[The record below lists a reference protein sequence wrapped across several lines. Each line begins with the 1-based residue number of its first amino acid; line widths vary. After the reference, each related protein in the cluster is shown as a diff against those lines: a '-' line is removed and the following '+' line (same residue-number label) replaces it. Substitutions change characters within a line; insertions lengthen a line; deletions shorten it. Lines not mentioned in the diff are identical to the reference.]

1 MTFRNFSLF
10 SLVSTAFLASLLTGC
25 TLHTVDAD
33 TPVAGPS
40 LNGRVFGGNQP
51 VAGEHIYLMAAT
63 VSGVGAAGYGL
74 ASTSLLNP
82 TLTGHSDSIGAYVL
96 TNSSGIFALNS
107 EGPTYFYTCPSA
119 STQVYLYGLGGNT
132 GAGSD
137 NSAAGFLYALGS
149 CGNLNS
155 STYAYVNELT
165 TVAAAY
171 SLAGFATDAL
181 HISIPKYANAT
192 QQTNNLPDALAQT
205 DLQNAFAGVNNLVDV
220 GSGTALSTTPGSNGT
235 PTTAQL
241 NTLGNILASCVNT
254 RGPSSSSCSK
264 LLGNAGSTGGAT
276 GTIPTD
282 TATAAI
288 NLAHYPYVS
297 SAVMGNLYALQAAS
311 GAPFPADDTSQP
323 LDFTLSI
330 TYDGGGVNHPVY
342 VAIDASGNAWIANSG
357 ADSISELSSAGVALS
372 PSTGYTGGGLN
383 ISGCIAIDAS
393 GNAWVAN
400 DGNNNGSSISEFSST
415 GVAISPSTGYT
426 GGGDDD
432 SYSIAVDPSG
442 NVWVTNLNSSISEF
456 ASGGLPLSPG
466 PGYHN
471 GVYNSGYVGGGL
483 NSSFSLAMDPSGN
496 AWVAGDGNSNIS
508 EISNVGVAVS
518 PSTGYTGGGL
528 NNPFSIALDAS
539 GDVWTANESGDSISK
554 FSSSGSPISSTGYT
568 GGGLS
573 YPESIAI
580 DGSGNAWTANFN
592 GNSISKFS
600 NSGSPITSSRGYTAS
615 LNEPYSIA
623 IDGSG
628 NAWVAN
634 NKGNSVTEFI
644 GVATPVAT
652 PLVANLIAP
661 YSTPASK
668 P

>member
-1 MTFRNFSLF
+1 VLTDGSGVFSLN
-10 SLVSTAFLASLLTGC
+10 ST
-25 TLHTVDAD
+25 
-33 TPVAGPS
+33 
-40 LNGRVFGGNQP
+40 
-51 VAGEHIYLMAAT
+51 
-63 VSGVGAAGYGL
+63 
-74 ASTSLLNP
+74 
-82 TLTGHSDSIGAYVL
+82 
-96 TNSSGIFALNS
+96 
-107 EGPTYFYTCPSA
+107 GPTYFYSCPSA
-119 STQVYLYGLGGNT
+119 NTQVYVYGLGGNP
-132 GAGSD
+132 GAGSN
-137 NSAAGFLYALGS
+137 NSAAGFMYALGS
-149 CGNLNS
+149 CGGLNS
-155 STYAYVNELT
+155 STFVYVNELS

-181 HISIPKYANAT
+181 HISIPRYANASE
-192 QQTNNLPDALAQT
+192 QTNNIPDALALT
-205 DLQNAFAGVNNLVDV
+205 GLQNAFAGVNNLVDV
-220 GSGTALSTTPGSNGT
+220 HSGTALSTTPGTNGT

-254 RGPSSSSCSK
+254 NGPSSSNCTT

-297 SAVMGNLYALQAAS
+297 SAVMGSLYSLQAAS
-311 GAPFPADDTSQP
+311 GAPFPAGDVSQP
-323 LDFTLSI
+323 SDFTLSI
-330 TYDGGGVNHPVY
+330 AYKGGGVKAPVY

-357 ADSISELSSAGVALS
+357 ANSISEFSSAGVAIS
-372 PSTGYTGGGLN
+372 PSTGYMGGGLN
-383 ISGCIAIDAS
+383 VSGCIALDAF

-400 DGNNNGSSISEFSST
+400 DGNNNGNSISEFSST

-432 SYSIAVDPSG
+432 SYSIAIDPSG

-456 ASGGLPLSPG
+456 SSGGLPLSPG

-471 GVYNSGYVGGGL
+471 GVYNSGYIGGGL

-496 AWVAGDGNSNIS
+496 AWVAGDGSSNIS
-508 EISNVGVAVS
+508 EISNSGLAVS

-528 NNPFSIALDAS
+528 NNPFSVALDSS
-539 GDVWTANESGDSISK
+539 GNVWTANESGNSISK
-554 FSSSGSPISSTGYT
+554 FSSSGSPVSPAGYT

-580 DGSGNAWTANFN
+580 DGSGNAWTANYN

-600 NSGSPITSSRGYTAS
+600 SSGSPITSSRGYTAS
-615 LNEPYSIA
+615 LSAPYSIA

-634 NKGNSVTEFI
+634 NTGNSITEFI
-644 GVATPVAT
+644 GVATPVVT

-661 YSTPASK
+661 YSAPASK